1 MGFISFVGRVLFV
14 SVFIVSAWQ
23 EFNEFG
29 VDGGNAAKAFGPKYS
44 VFTKHVTTFTGKE
57 LPNVEI
63 KHIVAAAIAL
73 KGIGG
78 ILFIFG
84 SSFGAYLL
92 LIHLAITTPIL
103 FDFYNYD
110 TEKPQCVQLFVKF
123 TQSLA
128 LFGALLFFLGMKN
141 SVGPRRQ
148 PKKKIAKTKTG

>member
-1 MGFISFVGRVLFV
+1 MGFTSFVGRVLFV

-29 VDGGNAAKAFGPKYS
+29 VDGGTAAKAFEPKYN
-44 VFTKHVTTFTGKE
+44 VFTKHVTSYTGVE
-57 LPNVEI
+57 VPDVEI
-63 KHIVAAAIAL
+63 KHLVAAAIAL

-92 LIHLAITTPIL
+92 LIHLAFTTPIL
-103 FDFYNYD
+103 YDFYNYD
-110 TEKPQCVQLFVKF
+110 IEKPQCVQLFIKF
-123 TQSLA
+123 TQNLA

-141 SVGPRRQ
+141 SVPRRQ
-148 PKKKIAKTKTG
+148 PKKKAPKTKMG